1 METQEMEKVLMRK
14 KRMGMLLCMILMAA
28 ALSAC
33 AGKTDDKKQGT
44 KTAGTKKDESKEER
58 TAKGE
63 SEKGMTAP
71 DFEVTLLSGKTV
83 KLSDY
88 RGKRVLLNF
97 WATWCPPCVGEL
109 PHIEKKYA
117 EYKDKMHFVILS
129 VDDNEQDPARFIQ
142 SKGYTFPA
150 AYGDHQAL
158 GRAYGI
164 DAIPAS
170 YIISADGHIIA
181 RIVGS
186 MNESS
191 LDAFLQKAF

>member
-1 METQEMEKVLMRK
+1 MK
-14 KRMGMLLCMILMAA
+14 KLLTSALLALTLAA
-28 ALSAC
+28 FGSF
-33 AGKTDDKKQGT
+33 TDSSKSISVSIPNSLTAINSIAKAEAASQGI
-44 KTAGTKKDESKEER
+44 EV
-58 TAKGE
+58 GE
-63 SEKGMTAP
+63 AAP
-71 DFEVTLLSGKTV
+71 DFTFTDLATGRTLN
-83 KLSDY
+83 LSDL
-88 RGKRVLLNF
+88 RDKPVFINF

-129 VDDNEQDPARFIQ
+129 VDDNEQDPARFIK
-142 SKGYTFPA
+142 SKGYSFPA

-170 YIISADGHIIA
+170 YIISADGHIVA

>member
-1 METQEMEKVLMRK
+1 MK
-14 KRMGMLLCMILMAA
+14 KILLTLSMT
-28 ALSAC
+28 ALLLFT
-33 AGKTDDKKQGT
+33 AGCSCPFSD
-44 KTAGTKKDESKEER
+44 KTADSKPQMNKEL
-58 TAKGE
+58 G
-63 SEKGMTAP
+63 
-71 DFEVTLLSGKTV
+71 SGKTMR
-83 KLSDY
+83 LSDLK
-88 RGKRVLLNF
+88 GKPVFINF

-109 PHIEKKYA
+109 PQIEKKYT

-170 YIISADGHIIA
+170 YIISADGHIVA
-181 RIVGS
+181 RVVGS